1 MWWCPVY
8 QGIPLINADSASAET
23 GFLHETE
30 HKGVECIQEIVDGP
44 GVPLGYPLVCL
55 DRITDL
61 YNLIERTLNLSFP
74 EHICNSMGTEVVTLY
89 GDSRID
95 GTDKDAFLR
104 TDEKTV
110 PSRCLQLSIKV
121 DRLDNRSSIPESKRI
136 LAISPTSMNTFLFL
150 HT

>member
-23 GFLHETE
+23 GFLHQTE

-95 GTDKDAFLR
+95 GTDER
-104 TDEKTV
+104 CV
-110 PSRCLQLSIKV
+110 PQNRRK
-121 DRLDNRSSIPESKRI
+121 NRSVEMPATIHQSR
-136 LAISPTSMNTFLFL
+136 
-150 HT
+150 

>member
-1 MWWCPVY
+1 MVVPVY

-74 EHICNSMGTEVVTLY
+74 EHICNSKACAEFNAFNA
-89 GDSRID
+89 RNC
-95 GTDKDAFLR
+95 KD
-104 TDEKTV
+104 
-110 PSRCLQLSIKV
+110 
-121 DRLDNRSSIPESKRI
+121 
-136 LAISPTSMNTFLFL
+136 
-150 HT
+150 